1 MSFPYKNVL
10 VLGATSGIGL
20 GLAERMVENGIH
32 VIAVGRRKENLES
45 LQQKHG
51 KDKVSTYQFDIT
63 DLKYIPSFAS
73 KYNLPPLL
81 SSNTLTQLSSITK
94 SHPNLDS
101 VFLNSGIQRGL
112 DFTRPDS
119 IDLDLVETEF
129 TTNYLSAIHLI
140 KAFLPHLQSFS
151 GPTSLIFTTSGLAL
165 VPILRC
171 PNYCASKAAMHH
183 LILTLREQLKHSSPS
198 NNVKVIEILPPAVK
212 TELHDEKNQ
221 PDIKNGGDIGISLEE
236 FLDEAW
242 KGLEEGKEDV
252 PVGMAKRSYE
262 GWEMERRKMFEGM
275 VERMRDGN

>member
-20 GLAERMVENGIH
+20 ALAERMIENGIH

-51 KDKVSTYQFDIT
+51 KDKVSTFQFDIT
-63 DLKYIPSFAS
+63 DLKAIPSCVE
-73 KYNLPPLL
+73 KV
-81 SSNTLTQLSSITK
+81 TK
-94 SHPNLDS
+94 SHPTLDS
-101 VFLNSGIQRGL
+101 VFLNSGIQRKV

-140 KAFLPHLQSFS
+140 KYFLPHLQSS
-151 GPTSLIFTTSGLAL
+151 SRPTSLIFTTSGLAL

-183 LILTLREQLKHSSPS
+183 LILTLRAQLKHSSS
-198 NNVKVIEILPPAVK
+198 SKNVKVIEILPPAVK
-212 TELHDEKNQ
+212 TELHDAKHQ
-221 PDIKNGGDIGISLEE
+221 PDIKNGGDIGMPLAE

-242 KGLEEGKEDV
+242 EGLSEGKEDV
-252 PVGMAKRSYE
+252 PIGMSKASYE
-262 GWEMERRKMFEGM
+262 GFEKERRKTFEGI
-275 VERMRDGN
+275 VEQMGGWS